1 MFWKFDWAWTVF
13 ARRWLQMISG
23 SMVSTRISSDDD
35 RNLGVCGGCPF
46 WWGLYIPLYRRNQWW
61 LAVVMWTSS
70 TTLSFWVGVWIHVV
84 LPIFHHSISISI
96 NKYHPQ
102 HGWLWTGQPMRLSHP
117 SLVFR
122 DIPRGRRLF
131 EEGAKAAF
139 AIATSAERDQDS
151 IPRTCCLNNH
161 LGTLIMW
168 NLSWQTMPHM
178 KTCQWTGGSPPESDS
193 RCHLHSLR
201 SWMPG
206 LSKLPSQW
214 RNLWRGKIPT
224 RSCQQ
229 RFPHR
234 DHRCFSKPLARL
246 TWHNWWTAFSNM
258 STRDNRP
265 KRTPLRNK
273 ALLSAY

>member
-46 WWGLYIPLYRRNQWW
+46 WWGLYIPLYRTNQWW

-178 KTCQWTGGSPPESDS
+178 KTCQWTGGSPPRKWLPLPFAQFAIMNAWSVKAAKPVEKSMKRQD
-193 RCHLHSLR
+193 
-201 SWMPG
+201 PNA
-206 LSKLPSQW
+206 KLPTAVPTSRSQVLLKTAGEVDMTQLMD
-214 RNLWRGKIPT
+214 RI
-224 RSCQQ
+224 QQ
-229 RFPHR
+229 HV
-234 DHRCFSKPLARL
+234 
-246 TWHNWWTAFSNM
+246 
-258 STRDNRP
+258 
-265 KRTPLRNK
+265 NK
-273 ALLSAY
+273 GQ